1 MENILI
7 AIITGIFVALLLAFM
22 VGLSWAIMSLIVDII
37 KELRKNNNT
46 SHMKL
51 ESNKKESS
59 FKSGLLL
66 GLVLGWFFF
75 GE

>member
-7 AIITGIFVALLLAFM
+7 TIIAGIFVALLLAFM
-22 VGLSWAIMSLIVDII
+22 VGLSWAIMSLIVDVI
-37 KELRKNNNT
+37 KELRKNNT
-46 SHMKL
+46 SYVKL
-51 ESNKKESS
+51 ETKKKENS